1 MSFEPTQ
8 PQDGVD
14 SNMFTLIDPEAI
26 PYPLTDVWSL
36 NYAAE
41 TLRTGGED
49 LFGGAEDMRSTW
61 RGLQAHYEAPE
72 SEALFS
78 KMDPVVTKGE
88 DISGDLATVAA
99 ALEDLAE
106 AAKTARRS
114 LNTLRIEAQGF
125 WNRHHDEKVWWL
137 TEDEETD
144 EWALTENMRLKDAVN
159 AAWATFNE
167 AENDCAS
174 RISAVFGG
182 PAYASPGQAGGD
194 GVLVYGLPTDAGERD
209 LSLETAFSFEGVN
222 SFANDAAAWAG
233 SEFHPSQMDW
243 GNDKGQALWDTVVTD
258 ALWGSAVG
266 LTTKLGYWHPENGWR
281 FDASGRW
288 ENAKA
293 AWDDAK
299 MDAAALIGIHDDH
312 GWLWDPGA
320 GGREGWGAGW
330 DRWTDN
336 LDASKDELWEGH
348 TAWST
353 REDGTA
359 YSNTTIGANVALM
372 TGGLP
377 LKLAKIVLG
386 TGVGGS
392 GGMPSDGSEGS
403 EGSGDFGGSGGSDKS
418 TSQGGPG
425 TGEWPSSPLPNA
437 GEGSRPTGERFENP
451 LTVLRESLLDPN
463 RFRENPSPSPRP
475 DTPST
480 PAPDSGGERPSQ
492 KPTTPQ
498 SGDTPQP
505 QDSGT
510 PPDRPS
516 GEGDQTEP
524 RPDGEV
530 ADAPS
535 RPEEK
540 PGAASSPPRPESESQ
555 RGETEA
561 PRGEDDPGE
570 RPPRRDEDVE
580 NSQDDDPTQ
589 RRDDEQEGT
598 GGPREEQGRPEP
610 ATGGGS
616 DGGGGGDDPPQD
628 RTGTGGDGNADDES
642 HGRDDEAAG
651 DEEVDTGAGNPERLL
666 DVFPDKVELDG
677 RVPRPEDVG
686 PASYSQPTVE
696 DLHREGRI
704 GEGWEYFQS
713 KEKEIAEFLEEYG
726 IQVQS
731 VAESTEA
738 GKKSPEAVISGTG
751 HTVEFKTLDSASANA
766 IRSNIKG
773 GRKQSSRLVLD
784 LRPSGMSQEDSMAAL
799 GSPLRR
805 YGGDLDEL
813 IVIGG
818 GFVIVW
824 P

>member
-14 SNMFTLIDPEAI
+14 PNMFTLIDPEAI

-41 TLRTGGED
+41 ALRTGGED
-49 LFGGAEDMRSTW
+49 LFGGAEDLRSTW
-61 RGLQAHYEAPE
+61 QGLQAHYEAPE
-72 SEALFS
+72 SESLFS

-88 DISGDLATVAA
+88 DISSDLATVAA

-137 TEDEETD
+137 TEDEKTD
-144 EWALTENMRLKDAVN
+144 EWALTENIRLKDEVN

-174 RISAVFGG
+174 RISAVFDG

-222 SFANDAAAWAG
+222 GFADDAAAWAG

-266 LTTKLGYWHPENGWR
+266 LTTKLGYWHPDNGWR

-293 AWDDAK
+293 AWGDAG
-299 MDAAALIGIHDDH
+299 MDAAALVGIHDDQ

-359 YSNTTIGANVALM
+359 YSNTTIGANAAMM
-372 TGGLP
+372 TVGLP
-377 LKLAKIVLG
+377 LKALKIVAG
-386 TGVGGS
+386 AGVGGS
-392 GGMPSDGSEGS
+392 GGMPSDGSDGS
-403 EGSGDFGGSGGSDKS
+403 EGSGDSGGSGSDGSDKS

-451 LTVLRESLLDPN
+451 LTELNESLLDPN
-463 RFRENPSPSPRP
+463 RYRP
-475 DTPST
+475 LSST
-480 PAPDSGGERPSQ
+480 PNTPVPDGGGDRPSQ
-492 KPTTPQ
+492 SPPAPQ
-498 SGDTPQP
+498 RGDTPQP
-505 QDSGT
+505 QDSGR
-510 PPDRPS
+510 PRSEGDGAGAPS
-516 GEGDQTEP
+516 GPEEKSGAPSSAP
-524 RPDGEV
+524 RPD
-530 ADAPS
+530 
-535 RPEEK
+535 
-540 PGAASSPPRPESESQ
+540 SESQ
-555 RGETEA
+555 PGETHASRDE
-561 PRGEDDPGE
+561 E
-570 RPPRRDEDVE
+570 RPLRRDEDVE
-580 NSQDDDPTQ
+580 GDQGDDPIQ
-589 RRDDEQEGT
+589 RRDDDQEGT
-598 GGPREEQGRPEP
+598 GGPREEQERPEP

-616 DGGGGGDDPPQD
+616 EGGGDEPPRD
-628 RTGTGGDGNADDES
+628 RTGTGDDDEDNS
-642 HGRDDEAAG
+642 DGDSGPDDQTAGRDEQ
-651 DEEVDTGAGNPERLL
+651 DEEGETGIGNQERLL
-666 DVFPDKVELDG
+666 DVFPDKVELDD
-677 RVPRPEDVG
+677 RIPRPEDVD
-686 PASYSQPTVE
+686 PARYNQPTVNE
-696 DLHREGRI
+696 LRDRVGK
-704 GEGWEYFQS
+704 GWEYYDD
-713 KEKEIAEFLEEYG
+713 KEQAIAEYLHEYG
-726 IQVQS
+726 IEVKS
-731 VAESTEA
+731 VDVARSD
-738 GKKSPEAVISGTG
+738 GVKSPDSVVVGRDVTI
-751 HTVEFKTLDSASANA
+751 EFKTPERASKNS
-766 IRSNIKG
+766 IIQNLRKG
-773 GRKQSSRLVLD
+773 REQSSRLVMD
-784 LRPSGMSQEDSMAAL
+784 VRSVNTPQETAISALRDS
-799 GSPLRR
+799 LRR
-805 YGGDLDEL
+805 YGGDLDE
-813 IVIGG
+813 VIIIGNEY
-818 GFVIVW
+818 VISW